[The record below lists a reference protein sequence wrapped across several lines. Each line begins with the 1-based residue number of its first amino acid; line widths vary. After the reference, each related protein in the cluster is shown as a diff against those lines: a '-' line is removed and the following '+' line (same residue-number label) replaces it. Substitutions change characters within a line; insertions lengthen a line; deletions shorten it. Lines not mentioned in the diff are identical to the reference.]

1 MLDSNLTNSSPC
13 TCLGMFLIICIG
25 FWMLTSCFV
34 NRSSGFYHDPN
45 AGWYYCSKDGRYYKH
60 ENGEYVPLEYEESGG
75 PVDIVTCDLS
85 EDDSNRKYA
94 LHQAENVESE
104 YKVSLSNPGEAP
116 SDPTGSSNDQEPE
129 HPQRPSSWVEDALIE
144 LYLAGYKQE
153 PSYSSYKM
161 TSGEST
167 QDHHMLSANGDDE
180 AEELEDG
187 EWIPEEDFDPQE
199 DNFSEDAPL
208 SEEERWLAQYGQ
220 VIESPEKT
228 LPEIPSVD
236 LWDWKLVSETKEALA
251 DNEQVVRLVGRL
263 VRRSA
268 NLHPSVASGG
278 TLLKTA
284 PICEAR
290 LHLVRVRTGQV
301 YKLRN
306 PSAKY
311 LASLSV
317 YDSSDP
323 TKDWGFPDIS
333 TAWQN
338 PDSKRKGKRVKPKTD
353 SKLKHREVDMIE
365 ELETKRKAKK
375 VKPKTDCK
383 LTAKPREV
391 DMFEEQEAESKAQKV
406 KQKTDCQ
413 LTVKPQDQVN
423 ITEERSCSY
432 RDRAAERRNLH
443 GGYGVGPGQKGTMVG
458 DNTDEHSVTDTASEE
473 DAAAEA
479 LELSFGSGSYARR
492 IMRNMGWKEGETL
505 GKNTNGLV
513 EPIQAVGNTG
523 NVGLGFPQRKRR

>member
-1 MLDSNLTNSSPC
+1 MPDDDKEELQESKEEDS
-13 TCLGMFLIICIG
+13 
-25 FWMLTSCFV
+25 FV
-34 NRSSGFYHDPN
+34 WDNDTQLYIHHSSGFYHDPN

-60 ENGEYVPLEYEESGG
+60 ENGEYLPLKYDESGVNPPG
-75 PVDIVTCDLS
+75 DLS
-85 EDDSNRKYA
+85 EDDSSRNYA
-94 LHQAENVESE
+94 LAQAENVENE
-104 YKVSLSNPGEAP
+104 FKVSLSNPEEAP
-116 SDPTGSSNDQEPE
+116 SEPTGYSNDQEHK

-144 LYLAGYKQE
+144 LYLAGYKQQ
-153 PSYSSYKM
+153 PSNSSYKM
-161 TSGEST
+161 PSGEYT
-167 QDHHMLSANGDDE
+167 QDHHMLSANGDDD
-180 AEELEDG
+180 AEELEEG

-199 DNFSEDAPL
+199 ENFYEVSFLAAPS

-220 VIESPEKT
+220 VIEFPEKT

-236 LWDWKLVSETKEALA
+236 LWDWKLVCETKEALA
-251 DNEQVVRLVGRL
+251 DNKQVARLVGRL

-290 LHLVRVRTGQV
+290 LHLVRVKTGQV

-317 YDSSDP
+317 YDSSNP

-338 PDSKRKGKRVKPKTD
+338 PD
-353 SKLKHREVDMIE
+353 
-365 ELETKRKAKK
+365 TKRKVKK

-383 LTAKPREV
+383 ITLKHREIEMTKEQETKHKAKKVKSKTDCKLTVKPREV
-391 DMFEEQEAESKAQKV
+391 DIFEEETERKAKKV
-406 KQKTDCQ
+406 KQKTDCK
-413 LTVKPQDQVN
+413 LTVKPRDEVN
-423 ITEERSCSY
+423 MIEERSCTY

-458 DNTDEHSVTDTASEE
+458 QNMDEHSVPDTASKEE
-473 DAAAEA
+473 AATEA

-492 IMRNMGWKEGETL
+492 IMGNMGWKEGETL
-505 GKNTNGLV
+505 GKNTKGLV

-523 NVGLGFPQRKRR
+523 NVGLGFPQRRRK

>member
-1 MLDSNLTNSSPC
+1 MPDDDKELQQEPKEEDCYVWDSDTQLY
-13 TCLGMFLIICIG
+13 IHH
-25 FWMLTSCFV
+25 
-34 NRSSGFYHDPN
+34 SSGFYHDPN

-60 ENGEYVPLEYEESGG
+60 ENGEYVPLEYEESGANPSG
-75 PVDIVTCDLS
+75 PGDIVTCDLS
-85 EDDSNRKYA
+85 EDDSSRNYD
-94 LHQAENVESE
+94 LSQVENVENE
-104 YKVSLSNPGEAP
+104 CKVSLRNPGETP
-116 SDPTGSSNDQEPE
+116 SEPTGYSNDQELE
-129 HPQRPSSWVEDALIE
+129 HPQRPSSWVEDTLIE
-144 LYLAGYKQE
+144 IYLAGYKQQ
-153 PSYSSYKM
+153 PSYSSNKM
-161 TSGEST
+161 PSGENT

-180 AEELEDG
+180 AEELEEG

-199 DNFSEDAPL
+199 DNFNEDAPS

-220 VIESPEKT
+220 VIEFPEKT

-251 DNEQVVRLVGRL
+251 DSEQVARLVGRL

-317 YDSSDP
+317 YDSSNP

-333 TAWQN
+333 TAWKN
-338 PDSKRKGKRVKPKTD
+338 PDSKRKGKKVKPKLD
-353 SKLKHREVDMIE
+353 CKLTVKHREVYMTE
-365 ELETKRKAKK
+365 EQEIKRKAKK
-375 VKPKTDCK
+375 VKPKTDCN
-383 LTAKPREV
+383 LTVKPREV
-391 DMFEEQEAESKAQKV
+391 DMFKEQETESKAKKV
-406 KQKTDCQ
+406 KQKTDCK
-413 LTVKPQDQVN
+413 LTVKPRDEVN
-423 ITEERSCSY
+423 MIEEERSCTY

-443 GGYGVGPGQKGTMVG
+443 GGYGVGPGQKGTMVD
-458 DNTDEHSVTDTASEE
+458 DNTDEHSASEE

-492 IMRNMGWKEGETL
+492 IMGNMGWKEGETL
-505 GKNTNGLV
+505 GKNSKGLV
-513 EPIQAVGNTG
+513 EPVQAVGNTG
-523 NVGLGFPQRKRR
+523 NVGLGFPQRRRK